1 MIPLE
6 IELENF
12 LAYRDPG
19 PIDLRGL
26 HLACLAGANGAGKS
40 SLLDAITWAL
50 WGKARTRRDDD
61 LIHAAEEEMHVQ
73 LTFLLDGNCYRVLRY
88 RTRKGRGRSELHVEV
103 QDGEDWRLLDE
114 PTIRETQA
122 RINSLLH
129 LDYETFINSA
139 FLMQGRADEFTQ
151 KTPGDRKVILGEILG
166 LDVWAEYEEQAK
178 LALRAIEAEIGQIDH
193 EIVRI
198 VEELGRE
205 AEYEQELAA
214 ARQRRDA
221 LGERAAE
228 AQQYVDALRSAERT
242 RDALRDQRMGLQ
254 RRIARDEGDLTR
266 LADERARLQARLA
279 AHEAT
284 AEQREAIE
292 EGFRQLQAAREVV
305 AEMSRRMLEQ
315 NDLRERRS
323 EVQRAI
329 DAIRSRLEAEQA
341 DQRTRIAKLE
351 RMLADGADRPQTLA
365 EQRQRAEELAGREA
379 DRDLWRAEM
388 QALLTERAALEAENR
403 TLKREMD
410 HLESQRDQIVAA
422 DAATCPLCE
431 QPLSAEHRAELLARL
446 ERDGTEKADQ
456 FRANRQRLEALGSE
470 AETLD
475 GQIKRAD
482 SELRTLPPV
491 REHIARLEAALEQAE
506 AAREELEQ
514 ATVRL
519 AEVDAAL
526 AGQDFAAEERAALAE
541 IEGELTALGY
551 DAEAHRQANAVV
563 QEFGRYEGE
572 KASLDLVLEEMPD
585 MQARL
590 VALDASIAERGEGV
604 AEDRAALAALEEQVA
619 AVEAEVEALAPWDA
633 ELSALRDQYGEAQV
647 RVGWAE
653 QRLYTLGQQ
662 RERREHLNGQRE
674 ALTHRQGAYEQ
685 LREAFGKDGIPAMII
700 EATIPEIE
708 TEANDILTQMTDGQ
722 MHVRFD
728 TQREKV
734 TGGTKETLD
743 ILIADALGTRD
754 YEMFSGGE
762 AFRVDFAIRL
772 ALSRLLA
779 RRAGAQLRTL
789 IIDEGF
795 GTQDAQ
801 GRERLVQAITTIKDD
816 FDLILVIT
824 HIDELKDAFPVR
836 IEITKTPAGSMV
848 EIV

>member
-12 LAYRDPG
+12 LAYHDPG
-19 PIDLRGL
+19 LIDLRGL
-26 HLACLAGANGAGKS
+26 HLACLVGANGAGKS

-61 LIHAAEEEMHVQ
+61 LIYADEEEMHVQ

-103 QDGEDWRLLDE
+103 QDDSDWRALDE

-151 KTPGDRKVILGEILG
+151 KTPGERKVILGEILG

-178 LALRAIEAEIGQIDH
+178 LALRGIESEIGQIDH
-193 EIVRI
+193 EITRI

-205 AEYEQELAA
+205 AEYEKELAE
-214 ARQRRDA
+214 ARERRDA
-221 LGERAAE
+221 LGEQAAE
-228 AQQYVDALRSAERT
+228 AQQHVDALRNAERT
-242 RDALRDQRMGLQ
+242 RDALRDQRAGLQ
-254 RRIARDEGDLTR
+254 RRIARDEGDLAR
-266 LADERARLQARLA
+266 LEDERAKLQARLT

-305 AEMSRRMLEQ
+305 AEMNRRMLEQ

-323 EVQRAI
+323 EFQRAI
-329 DAIRSRLEAEQA
+329 DAAHSRLEAEQA
-341 DQRTRIAKLE
+341 DQRERIAKLE
-351 RMLADGADRPQTLA
+351 GVLVEAADKPETLT
-365 EQRQRAEELAGREA
+365 EQQQRAEELTQRQA
-379 DRDLWRAEM
+379 DRDGWRADLQEM
-388 QALLTERAALEAENR
+388 ATERASLEAENR

-410 HLESQRDQIVAA
+410 RLESQRDQIAGA
-422 DAATCPLCE
+422 DSASCPLCE

-446 ERDGTEKADQ
+446 EREGTEKADQ
-456 FRANRQRLEALGSE
+456 FRANRQRLEEQVSEIEALE
-470 AETLD
+470 
-475 GQIKRAD
+475 GQIRRAD
-482 SELRTLPPV
+482 NELRNLPPV
-491 REHIARLEAALEQAE
+491 QAHIARLEAALEQA
-506 AAREELEQ
+506 ATAREELEGATERL
-514 ATVRL
+514 ATV
-519 AEVDAAL
+519 EAAL
-526 AGQDFAAEERAALAE
+526 AEEDFAAEERAALAE
-541 IEGELTALGY
+541 IDGELAELGY
-551 DAEAHRQANAVV
+551 DAEAHREANTVV
-563 QEFGRYEGE
+563 EEFGRYEGE

-590 VALDASIAERGEGV
+590 AALDESISERGESV
-604 AEDRAALAALEEQVA
+604 AEDQAALAELEGQIE
-619 AVEAEVEALAPWDA
+619 AVQAEVEELTPWDA
-633 ELSALRDQYGEAQV
+633 ELSKLRDQYGEAQV

-653 QRLYTLGQQ
+653 QRLFTLGQQ
-662 RERREHLNGQRE
+662 RERRDHLNEQRE
-674 ALTHRQGAYEQ
+674 DLTAHQGAYEQ

-708 TEANDILTQMTDGQ
+708 KEANNILSQMTDGQ

-734 TGGTKETLD
+734 TGGVKETLD
-743 ILIADALGTRD
+743 ILIADGLGTRD
-754 YEMFSGGE
+754 YETFSGGE

-824 HIDELKDAFPVR
+824 HIEELKDAFPVR
-836 IEITKTPAGSMV
+836 IEVTKTPAGSMV